1 MRALSLFLP
10 ALMVLCAAAA
20 SAQAPPAT
28 DVWLAPMAEGVPTPE
43 AAVNL
48 TDRDGY
54 DNQPSFTPDGQNLLY
69 TSFRDGQTD
78 IFRIEIATRAIH
90 PVTRTPESEYSPVVM
105 PGGEGISVVRV
116 EADGTQR
123 LWAFAMDG
131 SAPRLVLEDVRPV
144 GYYAWGDDHTLV
156 LFVLGDPPTLQIADT
171 RTGLAETRVHAVGR
185 SIRRIPG
192 TREVSFIRKRSE
204 DYWGVRALNV
214 DTRAVRPIGPTLP
227 GREDHA
233 WTPDGKLLMADGAVL
248 YRWDA
253 LTRSWQPLA
262 DFSSLGVTN
271 ITRLAVHPEGR
282 YLAFV
287 ADRPEAK

>member
-1 MRALSLFLP
+1 MRPFSLCLTALTL
-10 ALMVLCAAAA
+10 LCSAA

-28 DVWLAPMAEGVPTPE
+28 DLWLAPMVEGAPVPE
-43 AAVNL
+43 RAVNL

-54 DNQPSFTPDGQNLLY
+54 DNQPSFSPDGQRILY

-78 IFRIEIATRAIH
+78 IFRIDVATKTIRQ
-90 PVTRTPESEYSPVVM
+90 VTHTPESEYSPAVM
-105 PGGEGISVVRV
+105 PDGEGISVVRV

-123 LWAFAMDG
+123 LWAFARDG
-131 SAPRLVLEDVRPV
+131 SAPRLVLADVAPV
-144 GYYAWGDDHTLV
+144 GYYAWADDHTLV

-204 DYWGVRALNV
+204 DYWGVRALDV
-214 DTRAVRPIGPTLP
+214 ATRAVRPIGPTLP

-233 WTPDGKLLMADGAVL
+233 WTPDGRLLMADGAVL
-248 YRWDA
+248 YRWDT
-253 LTRSWQPLA
+253 LTRTWHPLA
-262 DFSSLGVTN
+262 DFSALGVTN

-282 YLAFV
+282 LLAFV
-287 ADRPEAK
+287 ADRPEEK

>member
-1 MRALSLFLP
+1 MRPFSLCL
-10 ALMVLCAAAA
+10 ATLTLLCSAA

-28 DVWLAPMAEGVPTPE
+28 DVWLAPMAEGVPVPE

-54 DNQPSFTPDGQNLLY
+54 DNQPSFTPDGQSLLY
-69 TSFRDGQTD
+69 TSFRDRQTD
-78 IFRIEIATRAIH
+78 IYRIEIATKTIRQ
-90 PVTRTPESEYSPVVM
+90 VTHTPESEYSPAVM
-105 PGGEGISVVRV
+105 PDGEGISVVRV

-123 LWAFAMDG
+123 LWAFARDG
-131 SAPRLVLEDVRPV
+131 SAPRLVLEDVAPV

-156 LFVLGDPPTLQIADT
+156 LFVLGDPPTLRIADT
-171 RTGLAETRVHAVGR
+171 RTGLAETRVHGVGR
-185 SIRRIPG
+185 SIQRIPG
-192 TREVSFIRKRSE
+192 THEVSFIRKRSE
-204 DYWGVRALNV
+204 DYWGVRVLDVA
-214 DTRAVRPIGPTLP
+214 TRAVRPIGPTLP

-233 WTPDGKLLMADGAVL
+233 WTPDGRLLMADGAVL
-248 YRWDA
+248 YRWDT

-262 DFSSLGVTN
+262 DFSALGVTN

-287 ADRPEAK
+287 ADRPGGK

>member
-1 MRALSLFLP
+1 MRPFSLCLTALTL
-10 ALMVLCAAAA
+10 LCSAA

-28 DVWLAPMAEGVPTPE
+28 DLWLAPMVEGAPVPE
-43 AAVNL
+43 RAVNL

-54 DNQPSFTPDGQNLLY
+54 DNQPSFTPDGQRILY

-78 IFRIEIATRAIH
+78 IFRIDVATKTIRQ
-90 PVTRTPESEYSPVVM
+90 VTHTPESEYSPAVM
-105 PGGEGISVVRV
+105 PDGEGISVVRV

-123 LWAFAMDG
+123 LWAFARDG
-131 SAPRLVLEDVRPV
+131 SAPRLVLADVAPV
-144 GYYAWGDDHTLV
+144 GYYAWADEHTLA

-204 DYWGVRALNV
+204 DYWGVRALDV
-214 DTRAVRPIGPTLP
+214 ATRAVRPIGPTLP

-233 WTPDGKLLMADGAVL
+233 WTPDGRLLMADGAVL
-248 YRWDA
+248 YRWDT
-253 LTRSWQPLA
+253 LTRTWHPLA
-262 DFSSLGVTN
+262 DFSALGVTN

-282 YLAFV
+282 LLAFV
-287 ADRPEAK
+287 ADRPEEK